1 MSSVKKRPVE
11 IVECGDPWAGKAKKP
26 RPSDNASAVRGK
38 GDVGK
43 SQGGDKGYQ
52 KGKGRGRGYLLST
65 NKEFV
70 MNEALRDVADLGA
83 TQFEAWQRRQFEQ
96 SKLEDLGARAAANR
110 KMPLKM
116 LQVRI
121 IVASRELSLY

>member
-1 MSSVKKRPVE
+1 MSSIKRRPVE
-11 IVECGDPWAGKAKKP
+11 VVDCGDPWAGKAKKP
-26 RPSDNASAVRGK
+26 RPSDDASTVRGNSNL
-38 GDVGK
+38 GK

-52 KGKGRGRGYLLST
+52 KSKGRGRGYLLST

-70 MNEALRDVADLGA
+70 INDALRDVADLGA
-83 TQFEAWQRRQFEQ
+83 TQFEAWQRKQFEQ

-116 LQVRI
+116 LQVR
-121 IVASRELSLY
+121 VYLL